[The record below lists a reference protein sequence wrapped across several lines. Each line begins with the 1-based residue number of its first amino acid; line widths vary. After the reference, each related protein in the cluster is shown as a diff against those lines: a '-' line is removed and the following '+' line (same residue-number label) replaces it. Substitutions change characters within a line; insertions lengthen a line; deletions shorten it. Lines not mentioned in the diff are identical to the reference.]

1 MAERDIDLAL
11 LERLVRSS
19 AWREYRD
26 QVLLLDYRRVSQ
38 SLDTVQADHRYYQ
51 GLKEGL
57 MRAIEQPYRL
67 LNLPSPLVSAEAP
80 ARVPARVAARERD
93 AAQEPVP
100 VSLARPSYLA

>member
-1 MAERDIDLAL
+1 MAEQGIDLAL

-26 QVLLLDYRRVSQ
+26 QVLRVEYQRVSQ
-38 SLDTVQADHRYYQ
+38 VLDSVQVDHRYYQ

-57 MRAIEQPYRL
+57 RRAVEQPYVL
-67 LNLPSPLVSAEAP
+67 LNLPSPLVSVETP
-80 ARVPARVAARERD
+80 ARVPARIAARERD